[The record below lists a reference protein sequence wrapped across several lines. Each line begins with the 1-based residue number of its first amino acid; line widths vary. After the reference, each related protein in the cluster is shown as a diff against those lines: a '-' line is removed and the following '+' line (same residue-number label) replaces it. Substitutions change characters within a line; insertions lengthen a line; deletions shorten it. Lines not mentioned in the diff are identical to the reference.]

1 MKNIDTIL
9 DGEMVAF
16 CPKEGITYSGNVT
29 VLTTTAVKLGAT
41 VTISISGVGVGYK
54 AGEIVIFVAGVT
66 YAFST
71 STPCHILK

>member
-1 MKNIDTIL
+1 MKNIDMIL

-41 VTISISGVGVGYK
+41 VTISISGVGVEYK

-66 YAFST
+66 YAFGA

>member
-41 VTISISGVGVGYK
+41 VTISINGVGVDYK
-54 AGEIVIFVAGVT
+54 VGEIVIFVAGVT
-66 YAFST
+66 YAFGA

>member
-41 VTISISGVGVGYK
+41 VTISIGGIGVEYK
-54 AGEIVIFVAGVT
+54 VGEIVIFVAGVT
-66 YAFST
+66 YVFSA
-71 STPCHILK
+71 STPCHIFK